1 MYIYIYIFIYISKIK
16 TQDDTMFYVFPQS
29 SEVIIFY
36 TVCYITFQEFEKV
49 QKWDSLVVIKE

>member
-49 QKWDSLVVIKE
+49 QK